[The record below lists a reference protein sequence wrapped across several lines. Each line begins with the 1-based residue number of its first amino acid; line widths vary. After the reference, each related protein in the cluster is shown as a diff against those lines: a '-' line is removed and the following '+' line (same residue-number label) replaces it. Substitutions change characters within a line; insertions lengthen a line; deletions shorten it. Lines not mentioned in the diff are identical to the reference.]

1 MNEQEPIYDS
11 AVGDGR
17 FQLEVLAV
25 RWALVFLYALF
36 VGLGVIEVDIA
47 WFIASEGFLVTF
59 HIYYSWYVWRELGP
73 NPLPPRMAYAT
84 PFLDT
89 VAVSLALIA
98 VGDPLHPI
106 WAVYFFIMVGVSFFY
121 YPIARV
127 YGVWLI
133 VCYGL
138 VAVGIQSRGLDVPAP
153 LMGVAAVILLAG
165 MINLTTYTGGE
176 RRLRGRISEVA
187 RTDPL
192 TGLLNR
198 RGLEEILSP
207 ASEEKDILKQAFAV
221 FMLDVDRFKRFND
234 QFGHLSADK
243 VLEHLANILKAAVR
257 NPDLVARYG
266 GDEFVIVVPD
276 VTADESIQLAERL
289 REQVERL
296 GLCTVSIGLTF
307 SDGRDIS
314 AKSILDL
321 ADTALLEA
329 KRAGR
334 NCVRTSGLAADRAA

>member
-1 MNEQEPIYDS
+1 MNEQESIYDP
-11 AVGDGR
+11 AVADGR

-25 RWALVFLYALF
+25 RWVLVLLYALF
-36 VGLGVIEVDIA
+36 VGLGVIEVDVA
-47 WFIASEGFLVTF
+47 WFIASEGFLIGF
-59 HIYYSWYVWRELGP
+59 HVYYTWYVWRELGP
-73 NPLPPRMAYAT
+73 NPLPPATAYAT

-89 VAVSLALIA
+89 VAVSLALIS
-98 VGDPLHPI
+98 VGNPLHPI
-106 WAVYFFIMVGVSFFY
+106 WAVYFFIMVGVAFFY
-121 YPIARV
+121 YPVARV

-133 VCYGL
+133 VCYSMVGL
-138 VAVGIQSRGLDVPAP
+138 GLQSRGMDVPAP
-153 LMGVAAVILLAG
+153 MMGVAAILLLAG

-176 RRLRGRISEVA
+176 RRLRGRISEAA

-207 ASEEKDILKQAFAV
+207 ESEEKDVLKQAFAI
-221 FMLDVDRFKRFND
+221 FMLDIDRFKRIND

-276 VTADESIQLAERL
+276 VTEDEAVELAERL
-289 REQVERL
+289 REQVARL
-296 GLCTVSIGLTF
+296 GLCTVSIGVTF
-307 SDGRDIS
+307 SDERDIS

-321 ADTALLEA
+321 ADAALLEA
-329 KRAGR
+329 KQAGR
-334 NCVRTSGLAADRAA
+334 NCVRAA

>member
-1 MNEQEPIYDS
+1 MNEQESIYDP
-11 AVGDGR
+11 AVADGR
-17 FQLEVLAV
+17 FQLEVLGV
-25 RWALVFLYALF
+25 RWVLVFLYALF
-36 VGLGVIEVDIA
+36 VGLGVIEVDVA
-47 WFIASEGFLVTF
+47 WFIASEGFLIAF
-59 HIYYSWYVWRELGP
+59 HVYYTWYVWRELGP
-73 NPLPPRMAYAT
+73 NPLPPATAYAT

-89 VAVSLALIA
+89 GAVSLALIA

-106 WAVYFFIMVGVSFFY
+106 WAVYFFIMVGVTFFY

-133 VCYGL
+133 VCYGM
-138 VAVGIQSRGLDVPAP
+138 VGLGLQSRGVDVPAP
-153 LMGVAAVILLAG
+153 MMGVAAIILLAG
-165 MINLTTYTGGE
+165 IINLTTYAGGE

-198 RGLEEILSP
+198 RGLEEILNP
-207 ASEEKDILKQAFAV
+207 ESEEQDVLKQAFAV

-257 NPDLVARYG
+257 NPDLVARFG

-276 VTADESIQLAERL
+276 VTADEAVQLAERL
-289 REQVERL
+289 REQVARL
-296 GLCTVSIGLTF
+296 GLCTVSIGVTF
-307 SDGRDIS
+307 SNGRAVT

-321 ADTALLEA
+321 ADAALLEA
-329 KRAGR
+329 KQAGR
-334 NCVRTSGLAADRAA
+334 NCVRAA

>member
-1 MNEQEPIYDS
+1 MNEQESIYDP
-11 AVGDGR
+11 AVADGR
-17 FQLEVLAV
+17 FQLEVLGV
-25 RWALVFLYALF
+25 RWVLVFLYALF
-36 VGLGVIEVDIA
+36 VGLGVIEVDVA
-47 WFIASEGFLVTF
+47 WFIASEGFLIAF
-59 HIYYSWYVWRELGP
+59 HVYYTWYVWRELGP
-73 NPLPPRMAYAT
+73 NPLPPATAYAT

-89 VAVSLALIA
+89 GAVSLALIA

-106 WAVYFFIMVGVSFFY
+106 WAVYFFIMVGVTFFY

-133 VCYGL
+133 VCYGM
-138 VAVGIQSRGLDVPAP
+138 VGLGLQSRGVDVPAP
-153 LMGVAAVILLAG
+153 MMGVAAIILLAG
-165 MINLTTYTGGE
+165 IINLTTYAGGE

-198 RGLEEILSP
+198 RGLEEILNP
-207 ASEEKDILKQAFAV
+207 ESEEQDVLKQAFAV

-266 GDEFVIVVPD
+266 GDEFVIIVPD
-276 VTADESIQLAERL
+276 VTADEAVQLAERL
-289 REQVERL
+289 REQVARL
-296 GLCTVSIGLTF
+296 GLCTVSIGVTF
-307 SDGRDIS
+307 SDRRDIS
-314 AKSILDL
+314 AKNILDL

-329 KRAGR
+329 KQAGR
-334 NCVRTSGLAADRAA
+334 NCVRAA

>member
-1 MNEQEPIYDS
+1 MNEQESIYDP
-11 AVGDGR
+11 AVADGR
-17 FQLEVLAV
+17 FQLEVLGV
-25 RWALVFLYALF
+25 RWVLVFLYALF
-36 VGLGVIEVDIA
+36 VGLGVIKVDVA
-47 WFIASEGFLVTF
+47 WFIASEGFLIAF
-59 HIYYSWYVWRELGP
+59 HVYYTWYVWRELSP
-73 NPLPPRMAYAT
+73 NPLPPATAYAT

-89 VAVSLALIA
+89 GAVSLALIA

-106 WAVYFFIMVGVSFFY
+106 WAVYFFIMVGVTFFY

-133 VCYGL
+133 VCYGM
-138 VAVGIQSRGLDVPAP
+138 VGLGLQSRGVDVPAP
-153 LMGVAAVILLAG
+153 MMGVAAIILLAG
-165 MINLTTYTGGE
+165 IINLTTYAGGE

-198 RGLEEILSP
+198 RGLEEILNP
-207 ASEEKDILKQAFAV
+207 ESEEQDVLKQAFAV

-266 GDEFVIVVPD
+266 GDEFVIIVPD
-276 VTADESIQLAERL
+276 VTADEAVQLAERL
-289 REQVERL
+289 REQVARL
-296 GLCTVSIGLTF
+296 GLCTVSIGVTF
-307 SDGRDIS
+307 SDRRDIS
-314 AKSILDL
+314 AKNILDL

-329 KRAGR
+329 KQAGR
-334 NCVRTSGLAADRAA
+334 NCVRAA

>member
-1 MNEQEPIYDS
+1 MNEQESIYDP
-11 AVGDGR
+11 AVADGR
-17 FQLEVLAV
+17 FQLEVLGV
-25 RWALVFLYALF
+25 RWVLVFLYALF
-36 VGLGVIEVDIA
+36 VGLGVIEVDVA
-47 WFIASEGFLVTF
+47 WFIASEGFLIAF
-59 HIYYSWYVWRELGP
+59 HVYYTWYVWRELGP
-73 NPLPPRMAYAT
+73 NPLPPATAYAT

-89 VAVSLALIA
+89 GAVSLALIA

-106 WAVYFFIMVGVSFFY
+106 WAVYFFIMVGVTFFY

-133 VCYGL
+133 VCYGM
-138 VAVGIQSRGLDVPAP
+138 VGLGLQSRGVDVPAP
-153 LMGVAAVILLAG
+153 MMGVAAIILLAG
-165 MINLTTYTGGE
+165 IINLTTYAGGE

-207 ASEEKDILKQAFAV
+207 ESEEQDVLKQAFAV

-266 GDEFVIVVPD
+266 GDEFVIIVPD
-276 VTADESIQLAERL
+276 VTADEAVQLAERL
-289 REQVERL
+289 REQVARL
-296 GLCTVSIGLTF
+296 GLCTVSIGVTF
-307 SDGRDIS
+307 SDRRDIS
-314 AKSILDL
+314 AKNILDL

-329 KRAGR
+329 KQAGR
-334 NCVRTSGLAADRAA
+334 NCVRA